1 MTVVSEL
8 AYPTEVAQELRVSVG
23 TVKRWLRNGDLEG
36 VRLPGGDWRIPWS
49 EVERLRVRRRLVK
62 HRPADRRPA

>member
-1 MTVVSEL
+1 VTVVSEL

-23 TVKRWLRNGDLEG
+23 TVKRWLRNGFEG